1 MSNPYSGNNGNGYG
15 SGYGSG
21 SGSGDSGFGGGS
33 SSTPYGSNFNYTQ
46 FTSLRAAHGVLASLA
61 FVFFFPM
68 GAIIIRLLPSK
79 WTVAIHIA
87 WQVTGY
93 LLFTVAVGL
102 GIYIAQ
108 AVNFPNYS
116 LLHQAHPI
124 IGLVVFSL
132 ITFQPILGVL
142 HHRYFKKYK
151 KRTVW
156 SHGHLWLGRI
166 VITLGIVN
174 GALGLDLANNSQG
187 GLIAYSI
194 IAAIFWLAW
203 MGAAVYGEIKR
214 RRKAPDHPPAY
225 QDSIPLGQHAH
236 QHPGPIRPVYAPTYP
251 SYSASSDTQVSVRN
265 PSPPNYYGKDPTR

>member
-1 MSNPYSGNNGNGYG
+1 MSNPYSGGNGYG
-15 SGYGSG
+15 RGPGNGS
-21 SGSGDSGFGGGS
+21 GGGS
-33 SSTPYGSNFNYTQ
+33 YGFGPGSSNTPYGSSFNYAQ
-46 FTSLRAAHGVLASLA
+46 LTSLRAAHGVLASLA
-61 FVFFFPM
+61 LVFFFPM
-68 GAIIIRLLPSK
+68 GAIIVRLLPGK

-87 WQVTGY
+87 FQVTGY

-108 AVNFPNYS
+108 AVDFPNYS

-132 ITFQPILGVL
+132 ITFQPILGLL

-151 KRTVW
+151 RRTVW
-156 SHGHLWLGRI
+156 SYGHLWLGRI
-166 VITLGIVN
+166 VITLGIIN
-174 GALGLDLANNSQG
+174 GALGLDLADNSEG

-214 RRKAPDHPPAY
+214 RRKAPEHPPSY
-225 QDSIPLGQHAH
+225 EESIPLGHQAH
-236 QHPGPIRPVYAPTYP
+236 QQHYLPRSPYAAADPN
-251 SYSASSDTQVSVRN
+251 YSASSHTQLSGGQLT
-265 PSPPNYYGKDPTR
+265 PEYYGKDPRR